1 MEAEFHVSTN
11 TDNDCNVF
19 FRLCLVSLFLYDNN
33 STACRR
39 IYYYYY
45 YFYFRKIRRQ
55 QALLLFIF
63 FFRFNYFLR
72 FQYCSKAFELS
83 PIKRYSLIN
92 GVFSVGGS
100 DSRIVIR
107 KTVIESRAEIPR
119 VTFSPDSDGT

>member
-63 FFRFNYFLR
+63 FFFVSIIFFVSNIVQRLLNYRRLNDTH
-72 FQYCSKAFELS
+72 L
-83 PIKRYSLIN
+83 LM
-92 GVFSVGGS
+92 VFSPW
-100 DSRIVIR
+100 
-107 KTVIESRAEIPR
+107 AA
-119 VTFSPDSDGT
+119 VTRE